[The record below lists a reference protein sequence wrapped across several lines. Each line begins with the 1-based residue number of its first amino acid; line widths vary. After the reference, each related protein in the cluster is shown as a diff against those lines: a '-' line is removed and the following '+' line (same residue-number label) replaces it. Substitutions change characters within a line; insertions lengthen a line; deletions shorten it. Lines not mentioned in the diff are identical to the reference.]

1 MSTNDKQTPEQWAI
15 VELFGHQRLAGRVSE
30 HQLGGQNFIRVDV
43 PAVKGRPPY
52 TKLFGQGAI
61 YAITFVDEA
70 IATAAAQS
78 IDARPVNSYD
88 VASLKIDTVRQRLEH
103 TNRDVLGEDHG

>member
-1 MSTNDKQTPEQWAI
+1 MIDTEQTPESQWAI
-15 VELFGHQRLAGRVSE
+15 VELFGHQRIAGQVSE

-43 PAVKGRPPY
+43 PTVKGRPPY

-70 IATAAAQS
+70 IATAAAQA
-78 IDARPVNSYD
+78 IDARPVQPYD
-88 VASLKIDTVRQRLEH
+88 IASLKIDTVRQRLEH
-103 TNRDVLGEDHG
+103 TNCDFPG